1 MLTDKYIN
9 QIRITTTQSFARL
22 KASPKKIPDI
32 VGIIIDDV
40 VTSSVMFIG
49 PLDRESILNK
59 LLSAVT
65 TPNNNP
71 NKTVKNEIFS
81 FKSNSPNNRT
91 HTEYTIILKRF
102 MCFAVFN
109 AVLQELLKRQFCSTI
124 VVIDVMINTI
134 VPKAFSPFLYQIYH
148 IISPVTLDFSSKN
161 MVKSSKR
168 SDIGCIA
175 VKLQK

>member
-1 MLTDKYIN
+1 MQVQFFAQTLKSFYFLPIFVSSLLLRDKYMN

-109 AVLQELLKRQFCSTI
+109 AVLQELLKRQVCRYGKHYR
-124 VVIDVMINTI
+124 VV
-134 VPKAFSPFLYQIYH
+134 
-148 IISPVTLDFSSKN
+148 
-161 MVKSSKR
+161 
-168 SDIGCIA
+168 
-175 VKLQK
+175 